1 MQSYLYTSK
10 ASKITSWTTRHVSPL
25 VLVSKARQVDLIH
38 TQFFRALLHAL
49 LSNNKKAKKG
59 FIHSILLLSLLCTC
73 GKKEEEGMAKGGQ
86 TMDSR

>member
-1 MQSYLYTSK
+1 MHYYQ
-10 ASKITSWTTRHVSPL
+10 IT
-25 VLVSKARQVDLIH
+25 
-38 TQFFRALLHAL
+38 
-49 LSNNKKAKKG
+49 KKQKKG